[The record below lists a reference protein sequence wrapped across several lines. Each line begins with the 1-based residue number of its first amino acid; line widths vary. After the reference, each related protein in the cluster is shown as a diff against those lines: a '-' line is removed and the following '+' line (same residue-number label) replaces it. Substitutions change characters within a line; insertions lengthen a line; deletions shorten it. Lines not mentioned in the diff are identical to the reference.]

1 MSLRGRAWKRR
12 AAALLLQ
19 LAVVVGAV
27 AVAEAY
33 VPPAKRVSMATTK
46 LNRAAKRNQ
55 TLRAEVVLLSTES
68 LASTGVA
75 GPQTEVSGAPTEP
88 ELLAEGTLVTSP
100 DGRSR
105 LELQGANG
113 VERHL
118 RSGMRVD
125 ATRDGRAIPSGPL
138 RLPPLHLLQAA
149 SSGDLANALANLGTS
164 AGAIKLGHDGAT
176 DAYVIGGRGGSAL
189 WVDMDSL
196 GAARIDLPGGSIVRL
211 GPTKN
216 FGGIQWPAWLSI
228 EKENEP
234 GFRLEFREV
243 KATKTDAATFAREW
257 LVR

>member
-1 MSLRGRAWKRR
+1 MSLLGRTGSRR
-12 AAALLLQ
+12 AATLFLQ
-19 LAVVVGAV
+19 LAVVLGA
-27 AVAEAY
+27 AAAAEAY

-55 TLRAEVVLLSTES
+55 SLRAEVVLLSTES
-68 LASTGVA
+68 EGSEV
-75 GPQTEVSGAPTEP
+75 EVSGAPTEP

-105 LELQGANG
+105 LELQDSDG

-125 ATRDGRAIPSGPL
+125 ATRNGRAIPSGPL

-149 SSGDLANALANLGTS
+149 NSGDLANALANLGTS
-164 AGAIKLGHDGAT
+164 AGAIKLGHDGPI

-196 GAARIDLPGGSIVRL
+196 GASRIDLPGGGIVRL

-234 GFRLEFREV
+234 GLRLEFREV